1 MSLDLPTIL
10 PNITHSLEGTGF
22 LFGAG
27 TSAEAG
33 YPMMS
38 GLTRKVV
45 GGLKPDERTVLD
57 EVLKAVGSAYDDKA
71 ATPNIEELADLVIAH
86 AINSKDAR
94 CATLETKFRELVVQE
109 ILSVK
114 NPSLDNHVQLF
125 RALSKRTFGRP
136 CTVWIFTTNYDLL
149 FEVAAAK
156 AGVLV
161 ENGFS
166 GCTERFFNP
175 GQFRATSGEV
185 AGSRFTPN
193 NQLTVKL
200 VKLHGSI
207 SWTSEAG
214 QILERH
220 PEALTGAANRIM
232 VLPRRKKVMET
243 LAPPHEMLFA
253 CMSRVLGGECKYLLC
268 CGFSFGDEQINQ
280 HLVLPALQSGRI
292 RLFTFNEFEPGGVAD
307 FKKLPPFN
315 GGYSNEVFMGG
326 KVATPG
332 TDLWKFSQFVQLF

>member
-1 MSLDLPTIL
+1 MSLDLATIL

-45 GGLKPDERTVLD
+45 GGLKPDERAVLD

-156 AGVLV
+156 AG
-161 ENGFS
+161 G
-166 GCTERFFNP
+166 ERLFWMH
-175 GQFRATSGEV
+175 RA
-185 AGSRFTPN
+185 F
-193 NQLTVKL
+193 
-200 VKLHGSI
+200 
-207 SWTSEAG
+207 
-214 QILERH
+214 
-220 PEALTGAANRIM
+220 
-232 VLPRRKKVMET
+232 
-243 LAPPHEMLFA
+243 
-253 CMSRVLGGECKYLLC
+253 
-268 CGFSFGDEQINQ
+268 
-280 HLVLPALQSGRI
+280 LQSRPI
-292 RLFTFNEFEPGGVAD
+292 PGNIWRGCGESLYPKQPTHRQA
-307 FKKLPPFN
+307 
-315 GGYSNEVFMGG
+315 G
-326 KVATPG
+326 
-332 TDLWKFSQFVQLF
+332 